1 MRYSPLGNGAPA
13 TSPDGVCAVLGEQ
26 AHIVLLTHNS
36 QDKESSALSISEAVF
51 EPYETKQYNRLPTI
65 THNKAQ
71 TTNDQKFFVKYILVQ
86 KLISKNA

>member
-13 TSPDGVCAVLGEQ
+13 ASPDGVCAVLGEQ

-51 EPYETKQYNRLPTI
+51 EPYETKQYNRLLTQSLTI
-65 THNKAQ
+65 KLRQQMIKVLCKIYFGPKA
-71 TTNDQKFFVKYILVQ
+71 D
-86 KLISKNA
+86 